1 MKLHVLCFKNI
12 MIATFTTP
20 QFVDIAPEDAATQL
34 SRSLVLQFKK
44 DPQKVL
50 EYESLTLHHIAEFDD
65 QTGII
70 TPLPEPVLLLNCFDV
85 VNQIKLQVASQN
97 DKKESVVDEQGN

>member
-12 MIATFTTP
+12 LISTFTTP
-20 QFVDIAPEDAATQL
+20 QFVDVAPEDAATQL

-50 EYESLTLHHIAEFDD
+50 EYENLTLHHIAEFDD

-85 VNQIKLQVASQN
+85 VNQIKVQVAAMSE
-97 DKKESVVDEQGN
+97 KKESEVNEQAN